1 MIKKLNYY
9 FITLFVFGDSIEK
22 YRGTW
27 ASLFT
32 TLFLCIIAMI
42 GENSNPRG
50 MNIFWYK
57 FNIKRREYFKA
68 LTEYDSGNNKGNG
81 KHSR

>member
-1 MIKKLNYY
+1 ME
-9 FITLFVFGDSIEK
+9 FI
-22 YRGTW
+22 
-27 ASLFT
+27 LFT
-32 TLFLCIIAMI
+32 ALFLCIIAMI

-50 MNIFWYK
+50 MNIFLYK
-57 FNIKRREYFKA
+57 VNVVRIQYFKA

>member
-1 MIKKLNYY
+1 MEFL
-9 FITLFVFGDSIEK
+9 FIPLL
-22 YRGTW
+22 
-27 ASLFT
+27 A
-32 TLFLCIIAMI
+32 CIILMI

-57 FNIKRREYFKA
+57 FNTIKNNYFKA

-81 KHSR
+81 KHSRIK

>member
-1 MIKKLNYY
+1 MSE
-9 FITLFVFGDSIEK
+9 FILYI
-22 YRGTW
+22 
-27 ASLFT
+27 

-57 FNIKRREYFKA
+57 VKILLRDYWKA
-68 LTEYDSGNNKGNG
+68 LREYDSGNNKGRSQG
-81 KHSR
+81 GYYRGRGVR

>member
-1 MIKKLNYY
+1 
-9 FITLFVFGDSIEK
+9 
-22 YRGTW
+22 
-27 ASLFT
+27 
-32 TLFLCIIAMI
+32 MI

-57 FNIKRREYFKA
+57 VTIARRNYFKA

-81 KHSR
+81 MHNPIEKIKDGRR

>member
-1 MIKKLNYY
+1 MID
-9 FITLFVFGDSIEK
+9 FIL
-22 YRGTW
+22 
-27 ASLFT
+27 LT
-32 TLFLCIIAMI
+32 TLTLCILAMI

-57 FNIKRREYFKA
+57 VNVKVKEYYKA

-81 KHSR
+81 PR

>member
-1 MIKKLNYY
+1 
-9 FITLFVFGDSIEK
+9 
-22 YRGTW
+22 
-27 ASLFT
+27 
-32 TLFLCIIAMI
+32 MI

-57 FNIKRREYFKA
+57 IGVETRKYYKA

-81 KHSR
+81 PRKNG

>member
-1 MIKKLNYY
+1 MTD
-9 FITLFVFGDSIEK
+9 FILLTIL
-22 YRGTW
+22 
-27 ASLFT
+27 A
-32 TLFLCIIAMI
+32 LCIVAMI

-57 FNIKRREYFKA
+57 VNVKVKEYYKA

-81 KHSR
+81 PR

>member
-1 MIKKLNYY
+1 ME
-9 FITLFVFGDSIEK
+9 FII
-22 YRGTW
+22 
-27 ASLFT
+27 FT
-32 TLFLCIIAMI
+32 ALFLCIIAMI

-57 FNIKRREYFKA
+57 FNVKRREYFKA

-81 KHSR
+81 KHSRIK

>member
-1 MIKKLNYY
+1 MDLILL
-9 FITLFVFGDSIEK
+9 IIVF
-22 YRGTW
+22 
-27 ASLFT
+27 F
-32 TLFLCIIAMI
+32 CIIAMI

-57 FNIKRREYFKA
+57 FNIKKREYFKA

-81 KHSR
+81 KHSRIR

>member
-1 MIKKLNYY
+1 MTE
-9 FITLFVFGDSIEK
+9 FI
-22 YRGTW
+22 
-27 ASLFT
+27 LFT
-32 TLFLCIIAMI
+32 LVFLCIVAMI

-57 FNIKRREYFKA
+57 VNVKRREYFKA

-81 KHSR
+81 KHTK